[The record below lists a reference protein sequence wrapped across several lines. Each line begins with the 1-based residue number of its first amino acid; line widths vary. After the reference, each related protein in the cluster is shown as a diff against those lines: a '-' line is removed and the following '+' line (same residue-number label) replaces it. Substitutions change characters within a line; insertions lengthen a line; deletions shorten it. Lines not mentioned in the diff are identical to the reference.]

1 MNLSITKSFN
11 ADFDGDEMNLHC
23 PASPETEAELRLL
36 SSVKQNIMS
45 CQSSKANI
53 VIVQDALLGS
63 YLMTH
68 SDRPPMSRER
78 FFQILMALPELPA
91 DYESKVDMCGHQYSG
106 KLLFSMILPSDFS
119 FRGVNNAD
127 PAEPEVMIEKG
138 VLKRGAIN
146 KANLSS
152 SHSSII
158 TLLFHEYGEDVCLEF
173 INNVQFLAVR
183 WLLYF
188 GFSIGAGDC
197 IITKQEEINHAVNR
211 AFIKA
216 KSTEI
221 QTQEERLKEIY
232 VSYALSG
239 ARDTGMSIAQKALQ
253 KDNNFIKTVIS
264 GAKGD
269 YFNIAQ
275 ITGLLGQQN
284 LNGQR
289 IHPLLSNNRRT
300 LPHYPIDPA
309 QYTDDMRYES
319 RGFIRSSFTKG
330 LSPRE
335 FYFHAMTG
343 REGITDTAMKTATSG
358 YIQRRM
364 IKLAE
369 DIQIK
374 YDGTVRNSN
383 NSIIQ
388 FCYGDNNLDPVQ
400 TRFTR
405 TSEPAVCSVERL
417 VERLNNRAELRL
429 LF

>member
-1 MNLSITKSFN
+1 
-11 ADFDGDEMNLHC
+11 MNLHC

-36 SSVKQNIMS
+36 SSVKENMIS

-53 VIVQDALLGS
+53 VIVQDALLGC
-63 YLMTH
+63 YLMTQTH
-68 SDRPPMSRER
+68 RPPLPQET
-78 FFQILMALPELPA
+78 FFQMLMALPQLPI
-91 DYESKVDMCGHQYSG
+91 DFQDKVDRYHKYHGRPIYTG
-106 KLLFSMILPSDFS
+106 RLLFSMILPPDLS
-119 FRGVNNAD
+119 FCGKNNAD
-127 PAEPEVMIEKG
+127 PLEPEVVVDKG
-138 VLKRGAIN
+138 ILWKGAIN
-146 KANLSS
+146 KSNLSS
-152 SHSSII
+152 SHSSFI
-158 TLLFHEYGEDVCLEF
+158 TLLYHEYGEERCLEF
-173 INNVQFLAVR
+173 MNNVQFIAIQY
-183 WLLYF
+183 LLHV
-188 GFSIGAGDC
+188 GFSIGMGDC
-197 IITKQEEINHAVNR
+197 IITKQEEINHAISR

-232 VSYALSG
+232 ISYALSG
-239 ARDTGMSIAQKALQ
+239 ARDTGMNIAQKALRP
-253 KDNNFIKTVIS
+253 DNNFIKTVVS

-289 IHPLLSNNRRT
+289 IHPSLSNNKRT
-300 LPHYPIDPA
+300 LPHYPIDPS

-319 RGFIRSSFTKG
+319 RGFIKSSFTKG
-330 LSPRE
+330 LSARE

-383 NSIIQ
+383 GNIIQ
-388 FCYGDNNLDPVQ
+388 FCYGDNNLDPVHTIFHKSSQ
-400 TRFTR
+400 PF
-405 TSEPAVCSVERL
+405 ACNVERL
-417 VERLNNRAELRL
+417 VHQLNNRAELGL
-429 LF
+429 PL